1 VKTSVGKTAST
12 HQRGAI
18 VLGSATPGSAG
29 PVVDL
34 VITEYRQGQILEP
47 QRYVQGAILDPKEV
61 PARHLSP
68 LELPAAA
75 LKSNARLVLFD
86 GFHGK

>member
-1 VKTSVGKTAST
+1 
-12 HQRGAI
+12 

-61 PARHLSP
+61 PRAAP
-68 LELPAAA
+68 LPFRTTSGSTEIER
-75 LKSNARLVLFD
+75 KV
-86 GFHGK
+86 GFV